1 MQRRVV
7 RTSFAD
13 ISRTLAAQ
21 CSQAAVELAEAAK
34 ETIQGW
40 KAHEH
45 KVAAVEAAVFIAV
58 LAGGLGSHDHFTWWG
73 LGIVIAYDVG
83 VVASHTAHGPLSRA
97 LSRSVDTQGWY
108 STTLWGIPFL
118 SELVI
123 ALGVMLMSARGC
135 ALLAELYYEN
145 KLLYVFG
152 NFAVHYWPLVRLLIF
167 IPDDGP
173 ALVRPALMAASIVIT
188 YTLYFQPRYI
198 YKCPTSRFSTVLG
211 LLIPIAVVG
220 LVAAFAPTGGR
231 Q

>member
-1 MQRRVV
+1 MQRTVV

-13 ISRTLAAQ
+13 ISRSIGAR
-21 CSQAAVELAEAAK
+21 CSQTAAELAEVAK
-34 ETIQGW
+34 EKVQSW
-40 KAHEH
+40 QKNEH
-45 KVAAVEAAVFIAV
+45 QLAIAEAIVFSAV
-58 LAGGLGSHDHFTWWG
+58 LAAGLGSHDHFTWWG

-83 VVASHTAHGPLSRA
+83 VAISHFLHGPTSRA
-97 LSRSVDTQGWY
+97 VGRAVYTQEWF
-108 STTLWGIPFL
+108 STSFWGIPFL

-145 KLLYVFG
+145 KLLYIFG
-152 NFAVHYWPLVRLLIF
+152 NFAVHYWPLVRLLLF
-167 IPDDGP
+167 IPDEGP
-173 ALVRPALMAASIVIT
+173 ALVRPALIAASIVIT

-220 LVAAFAPTGGR
+220 LVAAFAPTPGR
-231 Q
+231 